1 MSDIRIALR
10 ALAKSPGF
18 TAAAVV
24 SLALGIGA
32 NPPSQP
38 RQHRASGAP
47 PLTRSSRRAR
57 APWRSP
63 VRASGVLP
71 AIREELRRMHPDVP
85 AGGVADLETQIADS
99 LGPRRFPMYFLAPFS
114 VTALLLAAV
123 GAYGHLP
130 GGAPAAAGDRRADR
144 ARRGAA
150 RRPMRTLLFQVAPG
164 DPVSVGAGAA
174 VVVAIALVAAWIP
187 ARRAMRTDP
196 IAALSQE

>member
-123 GAYGHLP
+123 GAYGVISL
-130 GGAPAAAGDRRADR
+130 AVRQRRREIGVRIAL
-144 ARRGAA
+144 GAA
-150 RRPMRTLLFQVAPG
+150 PRDVRCGPFSSRSLRAIPFPWAPEPRSWSRSRFWPRG
-164 DPVSVGAGAA
+164 FPRAA
-174 VVVAIALVAAWIP
+174 
-187 ARRAMRTDP
+187 R
-196 IAALSQE
+196 